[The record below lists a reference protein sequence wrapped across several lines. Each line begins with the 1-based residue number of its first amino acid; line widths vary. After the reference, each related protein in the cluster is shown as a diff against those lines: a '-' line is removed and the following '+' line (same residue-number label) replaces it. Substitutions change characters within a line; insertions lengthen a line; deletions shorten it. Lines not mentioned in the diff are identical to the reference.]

1 MIPAARISATI
12 ELLDLIDSSD
22 APADGVIRAY
32 FRKRR
37 YAGSKDRRSVTTRVF
52 DIIRHRA
59 RLDWWLA
66 SAAGEMEPNGRGRTL
81 AGLALIDA
89 EQSETIAA
97 LFDGQGHN
105 PARLSDDETT
115 LLGNIAGKPIH
126 HDAIGEAVLCEL
138 PDFLYQ
144 PLKALWGDN
153 CRAEMDALNAPAEV
167 DVRVNL
173 ARVTREQARTSLAR
187 DNIETEPTPLS
198 PVGLRL
204 KQRGNLDATKAFRQ
218 GLIEVQDEGSQLI
231 ALLTGAKPGMTIVD
245 SCAGAGGKTLALADA
260 MGLQGGSEA
269 KGRLVAC
276 DISAKRL
283 ARMDER
289 IERAGAGAIERH
301 VLKETG
307 DTLSIAA
314 DRVLV
319 DAPCSGVGA
328 WRRHPEARWRLTPE
342 RLAELMAL
350 QDRVLD
356 DAAKWGKPGGRLLYA
371 TCSLLPAENI
381 DRVADFL
388 KRHDD
393 FQTLQ
398 ISDVWTETID
408 TPCPSGGTAL
418 SLSPK
423 STGTDGF
430 YCAVLERSA

>member
-153 CRAEMDALNAPAEV
+153 CRADMDALNAWE
-167 DVRVNL
+167 
-173 ARVTREQARTSLAR
+173 
-187 DNIETEPTPLS
+187 
-198 PVGLRL
+198 
-204 KQRGNLDATKAFRQ
+204 QRGD
-218 GLIEVQDEGSQLI
+218 IEI
-231 ALLTGAKPGMTIVD
+231 
-245 SCAGAGGKTLALADA
+245 
-260 MGLQGGSEA
+260 
-269 KGRLVAC
+269 R
-276 DISAKRL
+276 KRF
-283 ARMDER
+283 D
-289 IERAGAGAIERH
+289 GVG
-301 VLKETG
+301 LKETCG
-307 DTLSIAA
+307 LRVSKISEKLGSAKHLRAEKRNLTSSTLATLGA
-314 DRVLV
+314 GVLGLF
-319 DAPCSGVGA
+319 PS
-328 WRRHPEARWRLTPE
+328 
-342 RLAELMAL
+342 LAGLFGYE
-350 QDRVLD
+350 Q
-356 DAAKWGKPGGRLLYA
+356 
-371 TCSLLPAENI
+371 
-381 DRVADFL
+381 
-388 KRHDD
+388 H
-393 FQTLQ
+393 
-398 ISDVWTETID
+398 
-408 TPCPSGGTAL
+408 L
-418 SLSPK
+418 S
-423 STGTDGF
+423 
-430 YCAVLERSA
+430 